1 MKSKPYKVSGK
12 LFRYDFDSSTVEY
25 IAKAGTEEIEA
36 DREWKETHGRSLYGI
51 GDDGYMVLD
60 TIGLNRKN
68 WENRAARDEYLSGWA
83 VDLDAEAKALAADF
97 LRWEM

>member
-1 MKSKPYKVSGK
+1 MKSQPYKASGK

-25 IAKAGTEEIEA
+25 IAKAGPEEIED
-36 DREWKETHGRSLYGI
+36 DREWKRNHGSSLYGI

-83 VDLDAEAKALAADF
+83 VDLDAEAEALVADF

>member
-1 MKSKPYKVSGK
+1 MKSRPYKLGDK
-12 LFRYDFDSSTVEY
+12 LFRYDFDSSMVEY
-25 IAKAGTEEIEA
+25 ILKAEPVEIEA
-36 DREWKETHGRSLYGI
+36 EREWPEKHDGPLYGI
-51 GDDGYMVLD
+51 GADRYMVLD

-83 VDLDAEAKALAADF
+83 VDLDAEAEALAADF